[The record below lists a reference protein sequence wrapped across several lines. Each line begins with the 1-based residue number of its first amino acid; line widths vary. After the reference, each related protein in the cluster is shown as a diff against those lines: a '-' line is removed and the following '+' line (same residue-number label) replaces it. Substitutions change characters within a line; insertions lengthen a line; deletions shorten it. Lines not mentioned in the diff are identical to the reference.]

1 MVTGI
6 ISAIVALLGIASTL
20 IAWNLNPKRRLYAE
34 LDSIFKQLDKLYK
47 ERDDAL
53 TNHDNDKLTIVNA
66 DIIKLCQRKAYIF
79 QRWG

>member
-1 MVTGI
+1 MATGI

-20 IAWNLNPKRRLYAE
+20 IAWNLNPKRRLYTE

-53 TNHDNDKLTIVNA
+53 TNSDNDKLTIVNA
-66 DIIKLCQRKAYIF
+66 DIIKLCQRKAYLL
-79 QRWG
+79 QQYG

>member
-66 DIIKLCQRKAYIF
+66 DIIKLCQRKAYIL
-79 QRWG
+79 QQYG

>member
-6 ISAIVALLGIASTL
+6 ISAIVAILGIASTL

-79 QRWG
+79 QQYG